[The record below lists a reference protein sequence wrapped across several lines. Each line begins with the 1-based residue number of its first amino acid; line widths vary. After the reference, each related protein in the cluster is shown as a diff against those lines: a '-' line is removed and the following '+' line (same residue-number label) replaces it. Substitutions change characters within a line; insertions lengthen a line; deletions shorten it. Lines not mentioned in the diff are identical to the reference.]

1 MYRGN
6 SMAYRVRKVN
16 YCKMT
21 VPSRAGQAESVLNEV
36 KEAGINM
43 HAFTGFPSKA
53 GKSQIDIITDE
64 TASLRRLAKKSGRR
78 LSDTKKAFLV
88 QGNDE
93 VGAIHKLFKKLADEK
108 VNVTAAD
115 AVAAGVGRYGMIL
128 WVKPKVYNRAAR
140 VLNAK

>member
-1 MYRGN
+1 
-6 SMAYRVRKVN
+6 MAYRVHKVN

-21 VPSRAGQAESVLNEV
+21 VPSRVGQAEAVLSAV

-43 HAFTGFPSKA
+43 HAFSGFPTKV
-53 GKSQIDIITDE
+53 GKSQIDFISDDSAAI
-64 TASLRRLAKKSGRR
+64 RRLAKKSNWR
-78 LSDTKKAFLV
+78 LSNTKKAFLV

-93 VGAIHKLFKKLADEK
+93 IGAIHKIFMKLADEK
-108 VNVTAAD
+108 INVTAAD

-140 VLNAK
+140 VLKAK